1 MRENKGTTRSFIR
14 AAGQAMKAFHN
25 TQQTKATK
33 ADFPRQLA
41 ELQEK
46 LKKPLKTRV
55 ARQEISIK
63 DQMFAVVD
71 RLKVSGGRMTFTEL
85 FPYED
90 KQTLIVT
97 FLSLLELMKRQ
108 VVFVEQTNNF
118 EELTVLLQKE
128 EIGDE
133 LEEFDE

>member
-1 MRENKGTTRSFIR
+1 
-14 AAGQAMKAFHN
+14 
-25 TQQTKATK
+25 
-33 ADFPRQLA
+33 
-41 ELQEK
+41 
-46 LKKPLKTRV
+46 
-55 ARQEISIK
+55 
-63 DQMFAVVD
+63 
-71 RLKVSGGRMTFTEL
+71 MTFTEL

-133 LEEFDE
+133 LEELDE